1 MVFVVEPQ
9 TPRTPGPGAA
19 RPRRH
24 CPPHEGIRGSTIL
37 IRLKIASNPWCPQSD
52 R

>member
-9 TPRTPGPGAA
+9 TPRTPGPGASPLPPA
-19 RPRRH
+19 RGH
-24 CPPHEGIRGSTIL
+24 TGLHDL